1 MRRPKHVAAAYF
13 RNQRGHVTLLART
26 AFYLGLISFALS
38 AQESRQDDAGSR
50 DWAALREAG
59 YASFHA
65 GRYAEAARDFEQSLQ
80 LARTREQRAATL
92 AEIGYSLSELGRM
105 KEAFE
110 KLHEALSMW
119 RQIDP
124 RGPAAAE
131 AGIWVGNA
139 DRVMDRFAEAERTL
153 RAALDAS
160 PRDDAERA
168 AVLTALASMLEEQGR
183 FTEAR
188 EKFEAALRL
197 SPAGGENRVDTLLG
211 LGETER
217 ATREWQPALEHF
229 NEAIALARQM
239 RKAGFEASA
248 LRNVGNTYLE
258 MGNFAKAEYFL
269 RRALAILETMPALQI
284 QFEETLVCIGNLYGA
299 EKKHALA
306 EDAYMRALSARGG
319 LNASDARSAMPLQ
332 YLALIRAHQ
341 KRFQEATDLAYRA
354 YRIMTTTFG
363 AESIPA
369 AGALGTVVVVET
381 LAGEFESA
389 ERHYSES
396 LRIMRAQGVL
406 NSDAGLGVMSG
417 YAGAL
422 KQMHRVR
429 DFKAVEGQLK
439 TFRTAK

>member
-1 MRRPKHVAAAYF
+1 M
-13 RNQRGHVTLLART
+13 TLPART
-26 AFYLGLISFALS
+26 AFYLGLIAFALG
-38 AQESRQDDAGSR
+38 AQESKRKDAASG
-50 DWAALREAG
+50 DWATLRKAG

-65 GRYAEAARDFEQSLQ
+65 GHYAEAARDFEQSLP
-80 LARTREQRAATL
+80 LARTPEKRAATL
-92 AEIGYSLSELGRM
+92 AAIGYSLSELGRM

-119 RQIDP
+119 RQIDA
-124 RGPAAAE
+124 RGPATAE
-131 AGIWVGNA
+131 AAIWVGNA
-139 DRVMDRFAEAERTL
+139 DRVMGRFAEAERTL
-153 RAALDAS
+153 QAALDAS

-168 AVLTALASMLEEQGR
+168 AVLSALASMLQEQGR

-197 SPAGGENRVDTLLG
+197 SPGAGENRVDTLLG

-239 RKAGFEASA
+239 SKAGFEASA

-284 QFEETLVCIGNLYGA
+284 QFEETLVCIGNLYDA

-306 EDAYMRALSARGG
+306 EEAYMRALSARGG

-332 YLALIRAHQ
+332 YLAIIRAQQ
-341 KRFQEATDLAYRA
+341 KRFPEATDLANRA
-354 YRIMTTTFG
+354 HRIMTATFG
-363 AESIPA
+363 AESVPA
-369 AGALGTVVVVET
+369 AGALGTIVVVET

-389 ERHYSES
+389 EEHYSES

-406 NSDAGLGVMSG
+406 NSDAGPGVMSG

-422 KQMHRVR
+422 KEMHRGR
-429 DFKAVEGQLK
+429 DLKAVEGQLK
-439 TFRTAK
+439 SFRNAK